1 MTSAALLAR
10 KTHRPPPGLALLDD
24 ASLPLSRVHEIC
36 GRARRTLAVRIA
48 AKLLAEIKS
57 PPSTAPIFWITPKW
71 ERNRLNTDGLV
82 PLLPPQSLIF
92 LDPIRGE
99 DILWSMEEILRSGAA
114 PMVVADLP
122 DPPGMT
128 QVRRL
133 HLAAETGAGEGR
145 FRPLGLMLTPGSG
158 GAPGVETRWQMEPDH
173 TPGRVR
179 WRLDRL
185 RARMAPPKTWAL
197 TGNHLFHPS
206 SGPQNHTGR

>member
-1 MTSAALLAR
+1 MTAAALLSR
-10 KTHRPPPGLALLDD
+10 KSHRPPPGLPLLDGV
-24 ASLPLSRVHEIC
+24 SLPLSRVHEIC

-48 AKLLAEIKS
+48 AKLLDEVK
-57 PPSTAPIFWITPKW
+57 TGPIFWITPKW

-82 PLLPPQSLIF
+82 SLLPPQSLIY
-92 LDPIRGE
+92 LDPLRAE

-133 HLAAETGAGEGR
+133 HLAAETGTGEGR
-145 FRPLGLMLTPGSG
+145 FRPLGLMLTPGTG
-158 GAPGVETRWQMEPDH
+158 GAPGVETRWQMEPEH

-179 WRLDRL
+179 WRLDRV
-185 RARMAPPKTWAL
+185 RARMAPPKSWQL
-197 TGNHLFHPS
+197 GGDHLF
-206 SGPQNHTGR
+206 